1 MKAKLM
7 AKQELKLSRR
17 WTIEETDPFAEI
29 LADPDN
35 GFAQILECLVLQKS
49 QNNEKSSKIWRVI
62 ALDISTTW
70 TFWIHMVILLIINI

>member
-1 MKAKLM
+1 MRVFLRRRSVFMKAKLM

-49 QNNEKSSKIWRVI
+49 QNNEKSSKI
-62 ALDISTTW
+62 
-70 TFWIHMVILLIINI
+70 